1 MKFSLSLICDPGL
14 IKRFFVCGNLFF
26 MSQAAF
32 CESLDQQ
39 NTTDNR
45 NKSHIKKENCFNS
58 KLYILYIRQKHALN
72 EVTKVSKFTSES
84 CSKRKTRK
92 KSFQLSVLSVWN
104 N

>member
-1 MKFSLSLICDPGL
+1 
-14 IKRFFVCGNLFF
+14 

-84 CSKRKTRK
+84 CSKRKTHVK
-92 KSFQLSVLSVWN
+92 KAFSFQFFLCGTIKAAFFLLPLSPLMSLLIL
-104 N
+104 